1 MSIKINSLK
10 LENVKRVKAVAFEPT
25 ENGLTIIGGK
35 NGQGKTS
42 VLDAICWALGGNK
55 FKPSEPHRD
64 GSVLDPEIH
73 ITLSNGLVVERKG
86 KNSDL
91 KVIDPSGQKNGQ
103 KLLDSFISE
112 LALDLPAFMHANDSE
127 KAKILLGIL
136 GIEEQL
142 VKLNKEESTLYN
154 QRQAIGRIADSK
166 KKHAQ
171 EMQYFPDAP
180 EELISAS
187 DLIKQQQAI
196 LAKNGEN
203 QRKRQNLREL
213 LRDREAKSA
222 KMKAIADEIKRLQE
236 IHDSMV
242 VDMINLNND
251 IETAQKTVEQLR
263 DESTVELEKSITDI
277 DTINSQVRVN
287 QSRARA
293 MDEAEEYSR
302 QYEDLTAQI
311 EKIRSDRIKL
321 LDNANLPLPELSI
334 QDGCLTYKGKKW
346 DCMSSA
352 EQLQVSVAI
361 VQRLN
366 PNCGFVLMDKLE
378 QFDTDTLKD
387 FGDWLVAH
395 GLQVIATRVSTGEEC
410 HIIIQD
416 GFGGDVEEFEIYRT
430 PSFKEGEF

>member
-1 MSIKINSLK
+1 MAIKINSLK

-35 NGQGKTS
+35 NRQGKTS

-55 FKPSEPHRD
+55 FRPSEPHRD

-112 LALDLPAFMHANDSE
+112 LALDLPRFINANDAD
-127 KAKILLGIL
+127 KAKILLGVL

-142 VKLNKEESTLYN
+142 MELTKEESTLYN

-166 KKHAQ
+166 RKHAD

-187 DLIKQQQAI
+187 DLIRKQQII

-203 QRKRQNLREL
+203 QKKRQNLQGL
-213 LRDREAKSA
+213 IQDKEALNI
-222 KMKAIADEIKRLQE
+222 KMKVVADEIARLKAEHERLIDQSYSL
-236 IHDSMV
+236 DS
-242 VDMINLNND
+242 D
-251 IETAQKTVEQLR
+251 IAIASKTVEQLK
-263 DESTVELEKSITDI
+263 DESTAELEKSITDI
-277 DTINSQVRVN
+277 DTINSQVRIN
-287 QSRARA
+287 QSRSRA
-293 MDEAEEYSR
+293 MDEAEEYSN
-302 QYEDLTAQI
+302 QYTDLTAKI
-311 EKIRSDRIKL
+311 EAIRNDRMKL
-321 LDNANLPLPELSI
+321 LDTANLPLPELSI
-334 QDGCLTYKGKKW
+334 QDGCLVYKGKKW
-346 DCMSSA
+346 DCMSST

-378 QFDTDTLKD
+378 QFDNDTLQE
-387 FGDWLVAH
+387 FGDWLVAQ
-395 GLQVIATRVSTGEEC
+395 GLQVIATRVGTGEEC
-410 HIIIQD
+410 SIIIED
-416 GFGGDVEEFEIYRT
+416 GFGGDIDEFEVYRT
-430 PSFKEGEF
+430 PVFKEGVF